1 MGKRT
6 SESQS
11 KHDYM
16 ITSLVRY
23 LIEQGYSNIKSSHLG
38 HFEDPVEM
46 PGRTGNTYTSGTS
59 SPGKKV
65 KNTFSRSK
73 PAIPSISI
81 TPASSSKHFTIM
93 PATTRRSST
102 FWYKKSES
110 TVKHLLNNMEMS
122 EVKIWT
128 I

>member
-23 LIEQGYSNIKSSHLG
+23 LIEQGYTDIKSSHLG
-38 HFEDPVEM
+38 HFENPTEMVGRNGGTYISDVIARKEGKEYIFEVE
-46 PGRTGNTYTSGTS
+46 TSETLDLDYTRQQFEAFYDYAVGHEAEFNVLV
-59 SPGKKV
+59 P
-65 KNTFSRSK
+65 
-73 PAIPSISI
+73 
-81 TPASSSKHFTIM
+81 
-93 PATTRRSST
+93 
-102 FWYKKSES
+102 KKSES
-110 TVKHLLNNMEMS
+110 TVKHLLNDLNMS
-122 EVKIWT
+122 EVKVWT

>member
-23 LIEQGYSNIKSSHLG
+23 LIEQGYTNIRSTHLG
-38 HFEDPVEM
+38 HFEDPTEM
-46 PGRTGNTYTSGTS
+46 PGRSGSTYKSDVIAWKEEKEYIFEVETSE
-59 SPGKKV
+59 
-65 KNTFSRSK
+65 
-73 PAIPSISI
+73 
-81 TPASSSKHFTIM
+81 TIDLDY
-93 PATTRRSST
+93 TREQ
-102 FWYKKSES
+102 FEAFYDYAQHHNAEFNVLVPKKSES
-110 TVKHLLNNMEMS
+110 QVKHLLNDMNMPD
-122 EVKIWT
+122 VKIWT

>member
-23 LIEQGYSNIKSSHLG
+23 LIEQGYTNIKSSHLG
-38 HFEDPVEM
+38 HFENPSEM
-46 PGRTGNTYTSGTS
+46 PGRDGNTYTSDVIAWKDGKEYIFEVETS
-59 SPGKKV
+59 E
-65 KNTFSRSK
+65 
-73 PAIPSISI
+73 
-81 TPASSSKHFTIM
+81 TIDLDYTKEQFEAFYDYARGHQAEFNVLV
-93 PATTRRSST
+93 P
-102 FWYKKSES
+102 KKSEGA
-110 TVKHLLNNMEMS
+110 VKHLLNHMNMA

>member
-38 HFEDPVEM
+38 HFENPTEM
-46 PGRTGNTYTSGTS
+46 PGRTGNTYSSDVIAWKEGKEYIFEVETSDTLDLDY
-59 SPGKKV
+59 
-65 KNTFSRSK
+65 
-73 PAIPSISI
+73 
-81 TPASSSKHFTIM
+81 
-93 PATTRRSST
+93 TREQFEAFYDYARDHHAE
-102 FWYKKSES
+102 FNVLVPKKSES
-110 TVKHLLNNMEMS
+110 MVKHLLNNMEMS
-122 EVKIWT
+122 EVKVWT

>member
-23 LIEQGYSNIKSSHLG
+23 LIEQGYSDIKSSHLG
-38 HFEDPVEM
+38 HFENPTEMQGRDGTPHRSDVIAWKDGKEYIFEVE
-46 PGRTGNTYTSGTS
+46 TSDTIDLDYTREQFEAFYDYAREHQAEFNVLV
-59 SPGKKV
+59 P
-65 KNTFSRSK
+65 
-73 PAIPSISI
+73 
-81 TPASSSKHFTIM
+81 
-93 PATTRRSST
+93 
-102 FWYKKSES
+102 KKSEG
-110 TVKHLLNNMEMS
+110 TAKHLLNDMNMP